1 MQSVHSS
8 TAKSQKL
15 TAKVYQLKQTRYEI
29 DAENYKYRYKM
40 TANNSERKTSIVVTS
55 NMQNQINILKERY
68 TLDKTLQSTFER
80 AVEMAIQHIEL
91 EDKYLNIYT
100 QLHTE
105 RKAHNQ
111 LKELIRQQTEI
122 QNLLIAPGDLNKTS
136 EKGLCSFII
145 PVI

>member
-68 TLDKTLQSTFER
+68 TLDKTLQATFAR
-80 AVEMAIQHIEL
+80 ALEMAVMYSSKEKENEKLYEEL
-91 EDKYLNIYT
+91 RNEQNQKQKLIDKITRYF
-100 QLHTE
+100 E
-105 RKAHNQ
+105 AR
-111 LKELIRQQTEI
+111 
-122 QNLLIAPGDLNKTS
+122 GDLFS
-136 EKGLCSFII
+136 EVPPRVTK
-145 PVI
+145 PNA